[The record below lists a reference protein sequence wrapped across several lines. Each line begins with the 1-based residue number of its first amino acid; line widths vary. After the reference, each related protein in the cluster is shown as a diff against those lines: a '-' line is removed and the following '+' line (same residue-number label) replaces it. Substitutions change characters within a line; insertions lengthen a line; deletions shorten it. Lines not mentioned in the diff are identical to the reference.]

1 VIGAGSP
8 RDLEFAGRAR
18 PGDVP
23 LDGRPEPE
31 TRAIKHLVAVP
42 EKHRCFYPEGHHLLM
57 YDVQKEKVIADIGTW
72 LSDLPER
79 LAQKKSK
86 DTRSA
91 NRR

>member
-1 VIGAGSP
+1 MHHILSLFP
-8 RDLEFAGRAR
+8 CWMFCSFSCL
-18 PGDVP
+18 
-23 LDGRPEPE
+23 
-31 TRAIKHLVAVP
+31 TI
-42 EKHRCFYPEGHHLLM
+42 YPEGHHLLM